1 MSCDPARSGV
11 EDGKRNPPGRHGD
24 PAAGRSAQIDP
35 TRIVEGVIAG
45 AIGVAC
51 GVGNFILAGLVTL
64 IALVIVIVLGYFERE
79 FVPDED

>member
-1 MSCDPARSGV
+1 M
-11 EDGKRNPPGRHGD
+11 
-24 PAAGRSAQIDP
+24 
-35 TRIVEGVIAG
+35 EGVIAG

-51 GVGNFILAGLVTL
+51 GVGNFALAGLVTL